1 MRRKSLMEDN
11 DEHEEQRDIGDNE
24 DNNNHSR
31 DEQQNL
37 ERQYP
42 RRERRKPNYYH

>member
-1 MRRKSLMEDN
+1 MEDS

-24 DNNNHSR
+24 DNNNHNR
-31 DEQQNL
+31 EEQQNL

-42 RRERRKPNYYH
+42 GRERRRPNYHH